1 VLLFGAAIG
10 TLDVSMNIQAVIIEK
25 KHGSPLM
32 SGFHGLF
39 SVGGFIGAGGMTL
52 MLSAGLRPLMAC
64 VSMTAVIGGTLC
76 VAAPNLLRA
85 AAASERES
93 PAFVVPHG
101 AVIFIGMVRF
111 GGRHADMLLH
121 WITFG

>member
-1 VLLFGAAIG
+1 MLLFGAAIG

-39 SVGGFIGAGGMTL
+39 SVGGFIGAGGMAL
-52 MLSAGLRPLMAC
+52 ILSAGLRPLMAC

-76 VAAPNLLRA
+76 VAAPNLL
-85 AAASERES
+85 
-93 PAFVVPHG
+93 
-101 AVIFIGMVRF
+101 
-111 GGRHADMLLH
+111 
-121 WITFG
+121 